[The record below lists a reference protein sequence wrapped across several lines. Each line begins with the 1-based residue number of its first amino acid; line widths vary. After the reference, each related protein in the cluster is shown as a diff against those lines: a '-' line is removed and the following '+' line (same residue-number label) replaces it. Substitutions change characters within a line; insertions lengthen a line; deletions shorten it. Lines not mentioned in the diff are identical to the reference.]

1 MHWLIWL
8 SVGIV
13 LGILELFTPGFFL
26 VGVGVSMAIVAIPAS
41 LSMALWVQLLVL
53 IISLVLFFLLIRPLV
68 MKLPSSVKKSG
79 ADALEGE
86 KGVVTEDIDPVEGG
100 RVKVRGECW
109 KASSDEK
116 ICKGEEVKVI
126 DIEGVTLKVRRG

>member
-26 VGVGVSMAIVAIPAS
+26 VGVGVSMAITAIPAA

-68 MKLPSSVKKSG
+68 MKLPSSVK
-79 ADALEGE
+79 
-86 KGVVTEDIDPVEGG
+86 
-100 RVKVRGECW
+100 
-109 KASSDEK
+109 
-116 ICKGEEVKVI
+116 
-126 DIEGVTLKVRRG
+126 